1 MEYRDVFQKKNSL
14 IVVVHANSEEQV
26 LRNVKIADENGANGV
41 FLISHERPYNELF
54 DMYEAAR
61 NENPD
66 FWIGLNALDLFPSI
80 TIEFAPNSVSGLWV
94 DNAFF
99 SFKGFVDDNV
109 ANAKVNWEA
118 RKAREDWNGLYFGG
132 VAFKYQ
138 KSVED
143 CGLDAKQAMPFVDVV
158 TTSGDATGH
167 PPSVEKITKMR
178 EAIGDFPLAIAS
190 GMNPV
195 NVKEYCGLVDC
206 FLVATGISRNFTE
219 LEPVL
224 VRKFVKAIE

>member
-41 FLISHERPYNELF
+41 FLISHERPFNELF
-54 DMYEAAR
+54 DMYGVAR

-66 FWIGLNALDLFPSI
+66 FWIGLNAIDLFPSV
-80 TIEFAPNSVSGLWV
+80 TIDFAPSSVSGLWV